1 MCFVDS
7 RAESRTSRVG
17 KDLEKKMDN
26 NKIDLE
32 KKIDRLE
39 TKMDN
44 NKIDL
49 EKKMDRLET
58 KMDRNQENIMNILL
72 ALSTDVAFIKGAD
85 SKKK

>member
-17 KDLEKKMDN
+17 KDLEK
-26 NKIDLE
+26 
-32 KKIDRLE
+32 
-39 TKMDN
+39 KMDN